1 MSIYVKQT
9 DTMYEF
15 VDNKVITIEF
25 YSLIKE
31 YEDNQS
37 NKYY

>member
-1 MSIYVKQT
+1 MRYYVKQT

>member
-1 MSIYVKQT
+1 
-9 DTMYEF
+9 MYEF
-15 VDNKVITIEF
+15 VDDEVIAIEF

-31 YEDNQS
+31 YEDNKS

>member
-1 MSIYVKQT
+1 
-9 DTMYEF
+9 MYEF